1 MDSQV
6 EEIKHKLDIVNI
18 ISSYLPLKKRGRHFL
33 ARCPFHQEKT
43 PSFIVSPE
51 LQIFKCFGCGK
62 AGDVFTFVQEYERI
76 DFREAL
82 EQLAK
87 LAGITLV
94 RSSGFTQEES
104 RRKTLIG
111 LNQETARF
119 YNYILTSHPLGK
131 TALNYVLTRGIAL
144 STIKTFQIGFSPS
157 NPQLLVN
164 YLSKKGF
171 KIADLLASGTFGQ
184 SQYGSG
190 QLYDRFQGRLT
201 FALSD
206 YRGQV
211 LGFSGRVLPNAK
223 PDLAKYINS
232 PETEIYHKSQMLY
245 GLHLAKESIRKSNS
259 VIVVEGEFDMISPY
273 QIGVTNI
280 VALKGTAFTPEQL
293 QLLKRYT
300 DTLILGLDSDFA
312 GNNAAR
318 KSIELADSLEFDL
331 EVLDLEDKFKDP
343 DEAVKN
349 DPDFFREKL
358 SHPIPV
364 YDFLIRSAVKNYGTD
379 SVKGKKQI
387 LTMVLPFLIK
397 ITNSVIRSDY
407 FRLLASQLG
416 SDVDSIHQEAAK
428 YQTASNPAVSA
439 GISGTPI
446 VSIGATK
453 PESSTEKM
461 EESLLILILGA
472 KKPAVLAKKL
482 KRRLDLISTPRFQN
496 ILHGLLAV
504 PKFDPQ
510 TFHKELPPELQP
522 VFSNLFLAATAEFIE
537 SRRRLHEIS
546 KTINLIDLA
555 LAKSRLKE
563 LSLQISQQD
572 GLIDSPQSKNIELE
586 YNQLLSRLSRLQSS
600 KT

>member
-6 EEIKHKLDIVNI
+6 DEIKHKLDIVNV
-18 ISSYLPLKKRGRHFL
+18 ISSYLPLKKRGRHFF

-131 TALNYVLTRGIAL
+131 TALTYVLTRGITL
-144 STIKTFQIGFSPS
+144 NTIKTFQIGFSPS

-171 KIADLLASGTFGQ
+171 KIADLLSSGTFGQ
-184 SQYGSG
+184 SQYGNH

-223 PDLAKYINS
+223 PELAKYINS

-245 GLHLAKESIRKSNS
+245 GLHLAKESIRKLNS

-280 VALKGTAFTPEQL
+280 VALKGTAFTLEQL

-349 DPDFFREKL
+349 DPEFFREKL

-387 LTMVLPFLIK
+387 LAMVLPFLIK
-397 ITNSVIRSDY
+397 ITNFVIRSDY
-407 FRLLASQLG
+407 LRELASQIG
-416 SDVDSIHQEAAK
+416 SS
-428 YQTASNPAVSA
+428 
-439 GISGTPI
+439 
-446 VSIGATK
+446 
-453 PESSTEKM
+453 PESLYQESARYQNNNNSSSPPISPIPPISPTASTEKM
-461 EESLLILILGA
+461 EESLLVLILGA
-472 KKPAVLAKKL
+472 KKPAILAKKL

-496 ILHGLLAV
+496 ILHCLLAV
-504 PKFDPQ
+504 SRFDAQ
-510 TFHKELPPELQP
+510 TFLGELPPELQP

-546 KTINLIDLA
+546 KTLNLIDLT
-555 LAKSRLKE
+555 LAKSRLQE

-572 GLIDSPQSKNIELE
+572 GLEDSPQSKNLELE
-586 YNQLLSRLSRLQSS
+586 YNRLLSRLSRLQSS